1 MVVTTSLPLPPFN
14 IVFLLGVDLT
24 KCHLHLRMVQGD
36 VTTMTINSSSI
47 GAAKLDFMGSE
58 ARCLTLDSRK
68 TRIIALA
75 QKLEIPL
82 KSPVPDSTV
91 GRLSWQSS
99 QAIQFDERPVFEPR
113 TWDLSRKGNM
123 S

>member
-58 ARCLTLDSRK
+58 ARCVTLDSRK

-82 KSPVPDSTV
+82 KSPVLNNTKYLKFRVVDPCLFYMNPRV
-91 GRLSWQSS
+91 GGYS
-99 QAIQFDERPVFEPR
+99 QNWWFSDHP
-113 TWDLSRKGNM
+113 
-123 S
+123 